1 MLAVYRAFTARE
13 NGAALNGAALV
24 PVVQGG
30 EGKIMDIDM
39 DRGWGEGEGREK
51 REKKR
56 LGHHLSS

>member
-1 MLAVYRAFTARE
+1 MLAFYRAFMARE
-13 NGAALNGAALV
+13 DGAAMV

-30 EGKIMDIDM
+30 EGKRTDRDM
-39 DRGWGEGEGREK
+39 YRGWGEGEGREK

>member
-1 MLAVYRAFTARE
+1 MLAFYRAFTARE
-13 NGAALNGAALV
+13 DGAALV
-24 PVVQGG
+24 PVVVQGG
-30 EGKIMDIDM
+30 EWKITDRDM